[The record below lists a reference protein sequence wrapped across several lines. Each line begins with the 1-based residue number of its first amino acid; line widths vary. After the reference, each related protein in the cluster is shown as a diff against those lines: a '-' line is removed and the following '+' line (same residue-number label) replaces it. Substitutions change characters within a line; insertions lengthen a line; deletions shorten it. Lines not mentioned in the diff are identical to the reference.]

1 MIRLIKNSIFIFLL
15 FAACHPSK
23 EEALPFYNDP
33 EFTPRWIEPSS
44 SAYDSI
50 HTIPAFSFINQE
62 GDTVTEKM
70 VEGKIYVAN
79 FMFTSCVSICPVMTE
94 NMKILQKE
102 FERDEEVV
110 LLSHSVLP
118 SVDSVSVLNK
128 YAERKG
134 IISSKWHLLTGD
146 RDAIYSL
153 AKKQYYAGDSIGF
166 YGSQRDFLHT
176 ESFILVD
183 KHRRIRGVY
192 NGTIKF
198 EMDRI
203 IEDIRTLM
211 KEK

>member
-1 MIRLIKNSIFIFLL
+1 MVLL
-15 FAACHPSK
+15 FIACQPNK
-23 EEALPFYNDP
+23 EETLPFYNDP
-33 EFTPRWIEPSS
+33 EFTPHWIESS
-44 SAYDSI
+44 SAGYDSI
-50 HTIPAFSFINQE
+50 HTIPSFSFTDQD
-62 GDTVTEKM
+62 GQTVTEKM

-79 FMFTSCVSICPVMTE
+79 FMFTSCVSICPVMTD

-102 FERDEEVV
+102 FEHDEEVV

-118 SVDSVSVLNK
+118 TVDSVSVLKK

-134 IISSKWHLLTGD
+134 IISSKWHLLTGN
-146 RDAIYSL
+146 RDSIYSL
-153 AKKQYYAGDSIGF
+153 AKRQYYAGDSIGF
-166 YGSQRDFLHT
+166 YGNQRDFLHT
-176 ESFILVD
+176 ENFILVD